1 MHAPSVAHVLLVIIY
16 RLLSILVMYCSAL
29 LHRFRDWFLAS
40 MAGVQRHLLRHS
52 QPSQLMF
59 IGEEMESRKFY
70 AKMAS
75 CTSMVFVLNTLPEVQ
90 WNPSFF
96 VPWIVQSQ

>member
-1 MHAPSVAHVLLVIIY
+1 MYA
-16 RLLSILVMYCSAL
+16 LSILVMYCSAL

-40 MAGVQRHLLRHS
+40 MAGMQRHLLRHS

-59 IGEEMESRKFY
+59 IGEGMESRKFY

-90 WNPSFF
+90 WNPLFCTLDCA
-96 VPWIVQSQ
+96 VPID

>member
-1 MHAPSVAHVLLVIIY
+1 MHAPSVAHVVLVIIC

-59 IGEEMESRKFY
+59 IRGRDGIKEVLCQNGKLY
-70 AKMAS
+70 NN
-75 CTSMVFVLNTLPEVQ
+75 SMH
-90 WNPSFF
+90 
-96 VPWIVQSQ
+96 IKH